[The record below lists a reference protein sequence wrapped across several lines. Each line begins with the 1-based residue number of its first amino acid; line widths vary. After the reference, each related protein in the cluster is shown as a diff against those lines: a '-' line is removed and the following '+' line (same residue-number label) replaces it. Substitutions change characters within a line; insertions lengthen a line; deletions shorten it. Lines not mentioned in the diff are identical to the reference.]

1 MKITTTA
8 VTVLAATMFMTACA
22 KKESAP
28 PADTA
33 PATTEAPAPA
43 EATPAAT
50 PEVPNNEDGSQ
61 TSGDK
66 VAPKSNAAAPPS
78 G

>member
-1 MKITTTA
+1 
-8 VTVLAATMFMTACA
+8 MFLIACA
-22 KKESAP
+22 KKESAA

-43 EATPAAT
+43 PAEAPPAAT

-66 VAPKSNAAAPPS
+66 VAPKP
-78 G
+78 